1 MDTKE
6 KILLGMLDLIYEV
19 GLEKASMG
27 KLSQKINA
35 SPGNIYFYFEGK
47 AELID
52 TLYEYC
58 MLSLAEYLD
67 QLKLMEVDMDT
78 DAGICLKYVWDIVR
92 KEVEFYQKNPKMLH
106 FVITSKSSFYLSDD
120 IKKGRYKRNKPIY
133 HLLGILVKR
142 KLIKPMEVEDVSTY
156 TLGVLYEV
164 LKESIMFENIVLD
177 DEGIDKFTEII
188 WSGLKYREKGKSY
201 KKHTN

>member
-27 KLSQKINA
+27 KLSKKINA

-58 MLSLAEYLD
+58 MLSLAEYLE
-67 QLKLMEVDMDT
+67 QVKLMEIDMNTDT
-78 DAGICLKYVWDIVR
+78 ATCLKYVWEIIR

-133 HLLGILVKR
+133 HLLDILIKR
-142 KLIKPMEVEDVSTY
+142 KLIKPMDVEDVSTY

-164 LKESIMFENIVLD
+164 LKERIMFENIVLD

-188 WSGLKYREKGKSY
+188 WSGLKYRENVKS
-201 KKHTN
+201 